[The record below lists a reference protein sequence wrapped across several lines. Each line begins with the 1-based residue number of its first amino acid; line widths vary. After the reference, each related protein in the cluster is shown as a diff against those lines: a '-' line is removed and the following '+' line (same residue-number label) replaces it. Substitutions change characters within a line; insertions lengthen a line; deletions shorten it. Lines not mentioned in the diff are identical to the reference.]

1 MNEAT
6 VRALCA
12 LNNEFYAKEAASF
25 SATREAPWDGWRRVL
40 RHVAAARA
48 RAGLGERASFSSCT
62 SDGEREP
69 ICSGGAP
76 FCPAHGNDADDCL
89 SLVDVAS
96 GNMRFERFLDAEYPG
111 DFCAIAV
118 DSCDD
123 LALSALRACDF
134 GKGDVAFHHVDVI
147 ETLLD
152 GGVRGL
158 ALSFGTKSADAA
170 VGFGFMHHI
179 PGEENRVSFLE
190 ALLKAVRPGGVVAAS
205 LWRFMDDER
214 LAAKAHEA
222 TDRAKSLA
230 ADAISGRI
238 SLDEETARSPL
249 FAVDFMQFEEGDYLL
264 GWQNDTA
271 AFRYCHSFSNRE
283 IEALVSSVAGRA
295 SLVDRFSADGKSG
308 RLNEYLVFRKE

>member
-40 RHVAAARA
+40 EAIAAART
-48 RAGLGERASFSSCT
+48 RAGSSERASFSSCAL
-62 SDGEREP
+62 DGERES
-69 ICSGGAP
+69 ICPGRAP
-76 FCPAHGNDADDCL
+76 FCSTHGTDADDCL
-89 SLVDVAS
+89 FLVDVAC
-96 GNMRFERFLDAEYPG
+96 GNVRFERFLDAEYPG

-152 GGVRGL
+152 GGAQGL
-158 ALSFGTKSADAA
+158 ALSFGAKSADTA

-179 PGEENRVSFLE
+179 PGEENRADFLE
-190 ALLKAVRPGGVVAAS
+190 ALLKAVRPGGVVAVS

-214 LAAKAHEA
+214 LAAKAHE
-222 TDRAKSLA
+222 TTERAKSLVM
-230 ADAISGRI
+230 DAVSGRTA
-238 SLDEETARSPL
+238 LDDGMARSPL

-264 GWQNDTA
+264 GWQNDAT
-271 AFRYCHSFSNRE
+271 AFRYCHSFSDRE
-283 IEALVSSVAGRA
+283 IEALISSLAGRA
-295 SLVDRFSADGKSG
+295 GLVDRFVADGKSG
-308 RLNEYLVFRKE
+308 RLNEYLVFRKG